1 MKNFKKL
8 ILIACVFLLTGCF
21 KSEELDQATIR
32 TTIYPIEYVANY
44 LYGYNSEVKSIY
56 PDGIDVNEYTLSNK
70 KIKKY
75 SKEDLFIY
83 NGLTDEKKIAAS
95 FVNKNSRLKIIDV
108 SKGLAFKYGEEE
120 LWLNP
125 TNYLMIA
132 QNIKNG
138 LNQYINST
146 ILKKE
151 INANYDKLKEM
162 LSEFET
168 SLKLIGQNGKNNTLI
183 VSKNYFKFLENY
195 GFEVVSLEED
205 ENLNNDT
212 INKAKNLLKEK
223 KNSYIFITKD
233 EENNLSNT
241 ITEVKESGAE
251 IKVLNTMKI
260 LSSDEREK
268 KDDYN
273 TLMKSNIEMIK
284 EEAYK

>member
-195 GFEVVSLEED
+195 GFNIVSLDEETLTEGSLNSIKNNFKKNTYNTIFVLD
-205 ENLNNDT
+205 NNYTDNINSIVNDYKAKTIDVKSMINVDSNNNDDYLT
-212 INKAKNLLKEK
+212 VMQN
-223 KNSYIFITKD
+223 FID
-233 EENNLSNT
+233 
-241 ITEVKESGAE
+241 
-251 IKVLNTMKI
+251 
-260 LSSDEREK
+260 
-268 KDDYN
+268 
-273 TLMKSNIEMIK
+273 NIRNFCIR
-284 EEAYK
+284 

>member
-1 MKNFKKL
+1 
-8 ILIACVFLLTGCF
+8 
-21 KSEELDQATIR
+21 
-32 TTIYPIEYVANY
+32 
-44 LYGYNSEVKSIY
+44 
-56 PDGIDVNEYTLSNK
+56 
-70 KIKKY
+70 
-75 SKEDLFIY
+75 
-83 NGLTDEKKIAAS
+83 
-95 FVNKNSRLKIIDV
+95 
-108 SKGLAFKYGEEE
+108 
-120 LWLNP
+120 
-125 TNYLMIA
+125 MIA